1 MLLSI
6 VTLSL
11 LLIRC
16 GGEHADPESQP
27 AAATPAAASPAAA
40 AAIPAAAAT
49 GTATVRDAAGAEV
62 VTVREQANGS
72 IEITFMADGAKRT
85 LHGARRAT
93 GKRKYNIGDGPLM
106 FEVKPGD
113 SGFKLRMADGTLRWK
128 VKLAPEKIKV
138 SDNEQ
143 NANPYE
149 LKMRDGDRIKVVAPG
164 DRELGNVRYDRTAS
178 KSRVDD
184 AASKNLFV
192 IEGKQSAAYGVL
204 LLDAI
209 PPPQR
214 YILLAELLSSGR

>member
-1 MLLSI
+1 
-6 VTLSL
+6 VTAS
-11 LLIRC
+11 
-16 GGEHADPESQP
+16 SS
-27 AAATPAAASPAAA
+27 AAAPAAA
-40 AAIPAAAAT
+40 AA
-49 GTATVRDAAGAEV
+49 GTVTVRDAAGAEV
-62 VTVREQANGS
+62 VTVREQADGS
-72 IEITFMADGAKRT
+72 VEIAFVADGGKHT
-85 LHGARRAT
+85 LNGARRDT
-93 GKRKYNIGDGPLM
+93 GKRKYAIGGGPLM

-149 LKMRDGDRIKVVAPG
+149 LKMRDGDRTKVVAPG
-164 DRELGNVRYDRTAS
+164 DRELGNVRFDRASS
-178 KSRVDD
+178 KSQVDD
-184 AASKNLFV
+184 AASKTLFV
-192 IEGKQSAAYGVL
+192 VEGKQSAAYGVL

>member
-27 AAATPAAASPAAA
+27 AAATPAAASAAAA

-62 VTVREQANGS
+62 VTVREQADGS
-72 IEITFMADGAKRT
+72 VAITFMADGAKRT
-85 LHGARRAT
+85 LHGARRDT

-164 DRELGNVRYDRTAS
+164 DRELGNVRYDRAAS
-178 KSRVDD
+178 KSSVDD